1 MRPIG
6 TEFGRYVYD
15 TSTPLALFENRCHP
29 SVGPRWSV
37 YSHAP
42 RLPPHRIVAINSCAW
57 GGGGLR
63 LRRVTSRVRFTAICM
78 LLDDA
83 VLACSMPKQS
93 FRVLIEK
100 MLVHVVDRMR
110 LDQFPRLVRNGSGQG
125 CVCQLVCQGCGPW
138 RALCRHIGCT
148 SEEARQ
154 HLLHNLQGHL

>member
-1 MRPIG
+1 MSPLRRPSLVCLMHRG
-6 TEFGRYVYD
+6 WV
-15 TSTPLALFENRCHP
+15 
-29 SVGPRWSV
+29 
-37 YSHAP
+37 
-42 RLPPHRIVAINSCAW
+42 PHRGRGGARRVVANSCAW

-63 LRRVTSRVRFTAICM
+63 LRRVTSRVQTAM
-78 LLDDA
+78 SKLLDDA
-83 VLACSMPKQS
+83 VLACSMPKQC

-110 LDQFPRLVRNGSGQG
+110 LDQFPRLFRNGSVQG